1 MFTRITGREVRSTPM
16 QISAPIM
23 TPTRGRPRFPSATD
37 VSLNSSIISLS
48 KASAPARKKVN
59 RRSLSADNLW
69 EENAQRQESDPNR
82 GSDGSI
88 STGRSWIRPS
98 PVEHVRVNS
107 QTEQQEQGH
116 GLCEVD
122 LEFYKSSIEFLKTHH
137 SRSNTADDWARRN
150 KRKTS
155 IPRRRQSE
163 SSLLEETLEAND
175 NNEDTGCGDNVTD
188 PEKQDDSNPFGP
200 GSCWKDLD
208 SLSAD
213 HSLDEEFRSLLS
225 SVDIMLVPCI
235 SSPTRYYDCPKS
247 RKVVRTYL
255 TSGKSEFDEMIEFG
269 FPASAVIEDKEG
281 KVKDCRFMTLRLTLT
296 PWHAR
301 ADESKLY
308 GTGDSEKSI
317 PLKDMV
323 NKFISRTSA
332 RISCSPPARVLS
344 LVPDARPLSLKSS
357 KSSASDNFLTQA
369 KTQIVMPSQ
378 SIHPLDEPPVASHT
392 QTELHDTL
400 SIQRGDCQPV
410 SSSPPKN
417 LVKSKADIVHREKGF
432 RIMDP
437 SSNPPLA
444 PRVIRSVRSVEFPSK
459 DAESYTSPPTTPS
472 PTSLPSN
479 QHQPNSYG
487 NQQQSPRKGSL
498 PAVPMPKNTNY
509 AANTTVSEE
518 NMRIPPTIPPRR
530 KFSSPSIFNE
540 QQGLPEPLPS
550 SESLS
555 RSKSAT
561 PFVASSKTFPT
572 QPQPPQQTNIQP
584 RWALTSSQPPSRSSP
599 SSSPNANA
607 ALPTPISGASGCQQQ
622 DQKNDQQ
629 YNNVSSTDADI
640 HGAPVTRTSRAPSRK
655 RSDQTDNN
663 VSARAMPTPT
673 PRQGFDVNT
682 MTTTTTTQEY
692 IQVVRHPHHAFK
704 DTHIP
709 RSQYMPPVSSH

>member
-1 MFTRITGREVRSTPM
+1 MFTPNTGREVRSTPM
-16 QISAPIM
+16 QISAPTM

-37 VSLNSSIISLS
+37 VSLNNSIISLS
-48 KASAPARKKVN
+48 KASAPARKKIN

-82 GSDGSI
+82 DSDGSI
-88 STGRSWIRPS
+88 STGRSWIRSS
-98 PVEHVRVNS
+98 PLEHIGVNP
-107 QTEQQEQGH
+107 QTEQQEQSH
-116 GLCEVD
+116 GIYEVD

-175 NNEDTGCGDNVTD
+175 NNEDTSCGDNVID

-208 SLSAD
+208 SLSTD
-213 HSLDEEFRSLLS
+213 HNLDEEFRSLLS

-235 SSPTRYYDCPKS
+235 SSPTRYYDCLKS

-317 PLKDMV
+317 PLKEMV

-357 KSSASDNFLTQA
+357 KSSAPDNFLTQA
-369 KTQIVMPSQ
+369 KTQVVMPSQ
-378 SIHPLDEPPVASHT
+378 GIHPFDEPPVTSHT

-400 SIQRGDCQPV
+400 SIQRGDCQPA

-417 LVKSKADIVHREKGF
+417 LVKNKADTVRREKGF
-432 RIMDP
+432 RILDP

-444 PRVIRSVRSVEFPSK
+444 PRVIRSVRSVEFPRK
-459 DAESYTSPPTTPS
+459 GADFYTSPPTTLS

-479 QHQPNSYG
+479 QHQPSSYG
-487 NQQQSPRKGSL
+487 NRQQSPRKGSL
-498 PAVPMPKNTNY
+498 PTVPMPNAVN
-509 AANTTVSEE
+509 AVVSEE
-518 NMRIPPTIPPRR
+518 SMRVPPIIPPRR

-540 QQGLPEPLPS
+540 QRGLPEPLPS

-555 RSKSAT
+555 RSKSTT
-561 PFVASSKTFPT
+561 PFVASSKALPT

-584 RWALTSSQPPSRSSP
+584 RRALTSSQPPSRSSP
-599 SSSPNANA
+599 SSTLNAN
-607 ALPTPISGASGCQQQ
+607 ASGCQQQ
-622 DQKNDQQ
+622 HQQ

-655 RSDQTDNN
+655 RSDQTDN

-682 MTTTTTTQEY
+682 MTTTPTTQEY
-692 IQVVRHPHHAFK
+692 AQAIRHPHHAFK

-709 RSQYMPPVSSH
+709 RSQYMPPVGSY